1 MAYNG
6 DPEKDLMCQYL
17 DWDKNT
23 MSLETLL
30 GAIEDARRNAI
41 NNGYDPTKIPVV
53 IRFDKLT
60 YAIPWYGAGYGI
72 GSKGFSMFIESGNY
86 YKIMPIV
93 PDVRPDGEG
102 EYWQSRGPGYPD
114 ISGFVKSK
122 EAGERIDKMVSEIIG
137 DIHLTHLDY
146 RETEPTWIQ
155 YKFHG
160 DEFNMDMLDKLTK
173 ENNGIIT
180 KDIISECVKLN
191 IDNND

>member
-30 GAIEDARRNAI
+30 GAIEDARMNAI
-41 NNGYDPTKIPVV
+41 NNGYDPTKVPVI
-53 IRFDKLT
+53 IRFDNLNYT
-60 YAIPWYGAGYGI
+60 IPWYGAGYGV
-72 GSKGFSMFIESGNY
+72 GRKGMEVFIESGNY
-86 YKIMPIV
+86 FKTMPIV
-93 PDVRPDGEG
+93 PDVRPNGEG
-102 EYWQSRGPGYPD
+102 EYWHSRGPGYPD

-122 EAGERIDKMVSEIIG
+122 QAGERIDNMVSEIIG

-155 YKFHG
+155 YKFHQ
-160 DEFNMDMLDKLTK
+160 DEFDMDMLDTLTK

-180 KDIISECVKLN
+180 KDIIKKCVKK
-191 IDNND
+191 

>member
-1 MAYNG
+1 MAYKG

-41 NNGYDPTKIPVV
+41 KNGYDPTKIPVV
-53 IRFDKLT
+53 IRFDNIN

-86 YKIMPIV
+86 HKIMPIV
-93 PDVRPDGEG
+93 PDVRPESGEG
-102 EYWQSRGPGYPD
+102 EYWYSRGPGYPD

-122 EAGERIDKMVSEIIG
+122 QAGERMDKMVSEVLMNNE
-137 DIHLTHLDY
+137 HKSWLDY

-155 YKFHG
+155 YKFHS
-160 DEFNMDMLDKLTK
+160 DEFDMEMLDKLTK

-180 KDIISECVKLN
+180 KEIIKKCSKLFGM
-191 IDNND
+191 